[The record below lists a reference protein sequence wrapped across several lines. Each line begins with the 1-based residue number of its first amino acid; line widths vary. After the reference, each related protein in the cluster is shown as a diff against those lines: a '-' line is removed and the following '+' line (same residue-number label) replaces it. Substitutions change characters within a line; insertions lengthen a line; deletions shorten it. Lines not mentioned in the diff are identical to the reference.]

1 LAAYGRLATAWLV
14 QRFIDQRPRFI
25 WLADLKKL
33 PRSALGYDFEG
44 ATFTHV
50 GNKLSFE
57 VVAESFG
64 LNTDPALQRL
74 AALVHDIDV
83 GGVPVDEAPGFQVPM
98 RGLQARHA
106 DDDALLCAALTVFDA
121 FRAALKAPDE

>member
-1 LAAYGRLATAWLV
+1 MAGPPGDRVARPANHRPAAPVHLA
-14 QRFIDQRPRFI
+14 FRPEE
-25 WLADLKKL
+25 A
-33 PRSALGYDFEG
+33 PRSAQGYDFDG

-121 FRAALKAPDE
+121 FHAALKAPDEQ